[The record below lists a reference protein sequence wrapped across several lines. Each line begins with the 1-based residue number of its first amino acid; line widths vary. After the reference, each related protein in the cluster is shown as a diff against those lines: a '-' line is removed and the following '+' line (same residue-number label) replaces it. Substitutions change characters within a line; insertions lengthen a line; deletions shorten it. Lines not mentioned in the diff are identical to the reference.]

1 MGKKKSRQQEK
12 AIQKIWGSNAPFY
25 FLLFLFFFFAIFL
38 LTSSEPPKNWIEKD
52 IIISDIAHVST
63 GRGSIYQITGNDGVT
78 YSINGNNPN
87 AENLVCGKRYHI
99 IHSHT
104 NWNRILSMTD
114 SNNIYVAYDASL
126 DSYYTSVS
134 FAWIVILICIINA
147 LILVLRALK
156 KIKDIKGCQ

>member
-12 AIQKIWGSNAPFY
+12 AIQKIWKTDEPFY
-25 FLLFLFFFFAIFL
+25 ICLFIFFILFLFV
-38 LTSSEPPKNWIEKD
+38 LTTSEHPKNWVEKD
-52 IIISDIAHVST
+52 IVISDIAHVNT
-63 GRGSIYQITGNDGVT
+63 GRGSIYQIKGNDGVT

-126 DSYYTSVS
+126 DSYYTRVS